1 MFQQIKTMNEPKEIL
16 ETTINEWIGSGEQI
30 DDITVLGIRI

>member
-1 MFQQIKTMNEPKEIL
+1 MTEQREIL
-16 ETTINEWIGSGEQI
+16 EIVFEKWISNYEQI